1 MAKPTTIL
9 INKLREAASRIESG
23 ADYSWGH
30 VGKCNCGHLVQ
41 TVTTFN
47 QSEIYQKAR
56 EQTLD
61 EWTEYANDYC
71 DSSGASMDLV
81 IDALFAIGVEVSDI
95 HHLEYLSDRTV
106 LAALPGGFRYL
117 QKSNPRDVSLYM
129 RTWAG
134 VLEMEHYNNKK
145 VLSPETIQSFTGTTS
160 TYAFPEVV
168 PDTKACPSQ

>member
-1 MAKPTTIL
+1 MAKSTTIL
-9 INKLREAASRIESG
+9 IDKLREAASRIESG

-41 TVTTFN
+41 TVTSFD
-47 QSEIYQKAR
+47 QSEIYHKAR

-81 IDALFAIGVEVSDI
+81 MDALFSIGVEVSDI
-95 HHLEYLSDRTV
+95 HHLEYLSDRNV
-106 LAALPGGFRYL
+106 LEALPGGFRYL

-134 VLEMEHYNNKK
+134 VLEMKQHNNKK
-145 VLSPETIQSFTGTTS
+145 VSSSETVQSLTGTTS
-160 TYAFPEVV
+160 T
-168 PDTKACPSQ
+168 